1 MMIMKDLII
10 EKLAQIEREE
20 DIKILHAVESG
31 SRAWGFPS
39 PDSDYDVRFIYVRKP
54 EYYLKLEKTRDV
66 IELPINDMLDINGW
80 DLNKTL
86 RLLHSSNPTLFEWMS
101 SPIVYRQT
109 DFIDRLSPILDS
121 YFSCK
126 SGLHHYLSMAEGNYR
141 DYLKSDTVKVKK
153 YFYVLRPV
161 LACKWIL
168 HKQTKPP
175 MLFSALM
182 ESEMEASLRPV
193 VEHLLDIKMNT
204 PEIKEIPNIEEINHY
219 LDEVMESVQKEIFE
233 YPGEHRP
240 DWAPLNELFLE
251 TVLTTS

>member
-1 MMIMKDLII
+1 MKDLII

-20 DIKILHAVESG
+20 DIRILHAVESG

-80 DLNKTL
+80 DLDKTL

-109 DFIDRLSPILDS
+109 DFIERLSPIMDN

-126 SGLHHYLSMAEGNYR
+126 SGLHHYLSMAEGNYH
-141 DYLKSDTVKVKK
+141 DYLKSDMVKVKK

-175 MLFSALM
+175 MLFRTLM
-182 ESEMEASLRPV
+182 ESELDPSLKPV
-193 VEHLLDIKMNT
+193 IEHLLDIKMNA
-204 PEIKEIPNIEEINHY
+204 PEIKEIPKVEEINCY
-219 LDEVMESVQKEIFE
+219 LDEVMGAVHEEIFA
-233 YPGEHRP
+233 YPGEHRA
-240 DWAPLNELFLE
+240 DWATLNELFLE